1 MDGIEELKSLL
12 CIGGSASEEEI
23 IKSFDRIAELLINHA
38 IIRRG
43 ERSFRIEEIEFYF
56 YNNQHRDL
64 ITYPRITKPMQ
75 WYRNAFFGMEEKKYC
90 YKYPH
95 PAVTTDCVIFGF
107 DGNDIKVLLIER
119 GIEPYKG
126 KWAFPGGFLNMDE
139 TAAEGALREL
149 KEETGL
155 ENAYIE
161 QFNTYS
167 EPDRD
172 PRERVITIAHYALV
186 RIQEVKGG
194 DDAAKAQWFP
204 IDEVPQLAFDHDKI
218 LRDAMRKLRERI
230 HFEPIGFELLPEK
243 FTMKDLQILYES
255 ILDVKFDRRNFAKK
269 MMHYELLNQL
279 DETVRPTA
287 KRDALLYSFNKENY
301 ELFKKKGFQL
311 EF

>member
-1 MDGIEELKSLL
+1 
-12 CIGGSASEEEI
+12 
-23 IKSFDRIAELLINHA
+23 
-38 IIRRG
+38 
-43 ERSFRIEEIEFYF
+43 
-56 YNNQHRDL
+56 
-64 ITYPRITKPMQ
+64 
-75 WYRNAFFGMEEKKYC
+75 MEEKKYC

-107 DGNDIKVLLIER
+107 DGNGLQVLLIER
-119 GIEPYKG
+119 GIEPFKG

-139 TAAEGALREL
+139 TAQEGALREL

-167 EPDRD
+167 DPDRD

-204 IDEVPQLAFDHDKI
+204 IDEVPQLAFDHDRI
-218 LRDAMRKLRERI
+218 LRDAMKKLRERI

-243 FTMKDLQILYES
+243 FTMRDLQVLYES

-269 MMHYELLNQL
+269 MLHYELLNQL
-279 DETVRPTA
+279 DETIRPTA